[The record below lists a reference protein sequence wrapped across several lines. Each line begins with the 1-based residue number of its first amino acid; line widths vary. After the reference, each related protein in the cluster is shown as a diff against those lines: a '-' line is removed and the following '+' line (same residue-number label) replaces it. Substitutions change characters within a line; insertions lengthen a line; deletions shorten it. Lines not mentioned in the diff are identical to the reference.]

1 MAANQATLS
10 DEQRKRL
17 NLMRYGMMVIPVVAW
32 GIAFSYPFLI
42 VNAFNQDWISTVLIP
57 SLVVAAV
64 TGVICVAV
72 FWAYKRFVLKI

>member
-32 GIAFSYPFLI
+32 VIAFSYPFLI

-64 TGVICVAV
+64 TGVICFAV

>member
-32 GIAFSYPFLI
+32 VIAFSYPFLI